1 MKSTLPLLSICL
13 AAVFLSL
20 SGCVKDRCAQQVTYL
35 SYEPV
40 YLTFEEL
47 RAAGKTEVARE
58 LNRPGKFYYKDG
70 YIFINEVGKG
80 IHVVDNRDVNNPTNI
95 GFINLPGSHDLAAK
109 GNILYSDSYTDLVA
123 IDITDPKQTS
133 IVGREV
139 NVFPYGMWH
148 DGLYADMEYG
158 VAIDWVER
166 EVTEEVACED
176 ISRGINNWLPRNGLV
191 MEDAASLGP
200 QFSSNSQFN
209 TAPTSGGGGEVS
221 TGVGGSMARFTILND
236 YLYTVTGQ
244 ALKVFD
250 ISDLAAPAERRDV
263 EIGWGIETIFPY
275 DNHLLIGSQTGMFIF
290 STDNPESPKLEGE
303 FGHVQS
309 CDPVVA
315 EGDIAYVTLR
325 GGNSCG
331 GFTNQLDVLD
341 ISNVRNPKL
350 EYTYLMDGPY
360 GLGIRNNTLFICDG
374 ESGLKVYDA
383 SDPATIDQNRL
394 AHFPEINAYDVIPL
408 NNVLLLIGKDGF
420 YQYDFS
426 DLSNIKL
433 LSTIPVITL

>member
-1 MKSTLPLLSICL
+1 MKSTLPFLSICL
-13 AAVFLSL
+13 AAVLLSL
-20 SGCVKDRCAQQVTYL
+20 SGCVQDRCAQQVTYL
-35 SYEPV
+35 SYEPI

-47 RAAGKTEVARE
+47 RAAGKTEAARE
-58 LNRPGKFYYKDG
+58 LNRPGKLYYKDG
-70 YIFINEVGKG
+70 YIFINEVSKG
-80 IHVVDNRDVNNPTNI
+80 IHVIDNRDVNNPTNI

-123 IDITDPKQTS
+123 IDITDPSQTS

-148 DGLYADMEYG
+148 DGFYADMEYG

-166 EVTEEVACED
+166 EVTEEVQCEEF
-176 ISRGINNWLPRNGLV
+176 SRGINNWLPSNGFI
-191 MEDAASLGP
+191 MEDAASLGR

-209 TAPTSGGGGEVS
+209 SAPTSSGGGIS
-221 TGVGGSMARFTILND
+221 TGIGGSMARFTILND

-275 DNHLLIGSQTGMFIF
+275 NDHLLIGSQTGMFIY
-290 STDNPESPKLEGE
+290 SIDNPESPELKGE

-315 EGDIAYVTLR
+315 EGDFAYVTLR
-325 GGNSCG
+325 GGNLCG
-331 GFTNQLDVLD
+331 SFTNQLDVLD
-341 ISNVRNPKL
+341 ISNLRNPKL
-350 EYTYLMDGPY
+350 LYTYLMDSPY
-360 GLGIRNNTLFICDG
+360 GLGIRNNILFICDG

-383 SDPATIDQNRL
+383 SDPATIGQNQL
-394 AHFPEINAYDVIPL
+394 AHFPDINAFDVIPL
-408 NNVLLLIGKDGF
+408 DNVLLLIGKDGF
-420 YQYDFS
+420 YQYDYS
-426 DLSNIKL
+426 DPTNVKL